1 MPDDPLY
8 SAKVLGAIGS
18 QDISD
23 ADIAGA
29 VDEVAFSDSSFVS
42 PEMLYGRDG
51 WDRKLTADPE
61 GAAAFAQFDYDWN
74 FGMTPV
80 DRAKAVWTSNLHD
93 GGKAVLD
100 DINNSVYEASKV
112 RDASHVDAVRRRR
125 SGFGGAM

>member
-1 MPDDPLY
+1 MPPDEH
-8 SAKVLGAIGS
+8 SRAVLGAVGDQS
-18 QDISD
+18 FTERDIASATEDAALSD
-23 ADIAGA
+23 A
-29 VDEVAFSDSSFVS
+29 SSAS
-42 PEMLYGRDG
+42 PELLYGRDK
-51 WDRKLTADPE
+51 WNEMLERDPD
-61 GAAAFAQFDYDWN
+61 GVASVAQFEFDWN

-125 SGFGGAM
+125 SGFGGDM

>member
-1 MPDDPLY
+1 MLERDTD
-8 SAKVLGAIGS
+8 G
-18 QDISD
+18 
-23 ADIAGA
+23 
-29 VDEVAFSDSSFVS
+29 VASV
-42 PEMLYGRDG
+42 
-51 WDRKLTADPE
+51 
-61 GAAAFAQFDYDWN
+61 AQFEFDWN